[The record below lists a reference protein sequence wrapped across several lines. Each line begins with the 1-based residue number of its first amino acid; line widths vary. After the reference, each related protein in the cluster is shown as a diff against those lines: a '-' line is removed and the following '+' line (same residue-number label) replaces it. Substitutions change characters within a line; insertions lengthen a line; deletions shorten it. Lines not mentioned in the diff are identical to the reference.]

1 LIFAR
6 ERDVEKRR
14 RVDESRV
21 DQGRQSRLAV
31 QLDPERDESGRLLSQ
46 SINAIM
52 HFLMMRH
59 TNTVQY
65 TVQ

>member
-1 LIFAR
+1 MIFAR

-46 SINAIM
+46 SINAM